1 MAKTTKIRDWTMT
14 DSGDNEVT
22 LTKGNRLPLII
33 THEPGMDREVLIE
46 YATTRTMEA
55 EITDAG
61 AEASDALQRAHD
73 RHMAVSRA
81 NQQHREQQR
90 QIAAHYDEG
99 GE

>member
-22 LTKGNRLPLII
+22 LTTGDRLPLII
-33 THEPGMDREVLIE
+33 THEPDMDREVLIE

-55 EITDAG
+55 EIADAG
-61 AEASDALQRAHD
+61 SDAPADLQREYD
-73 RHMAVSRA
+73 RHVAVSRA

-90 QIAAHYDEG
+90 QIAAQYDEG